1 VDLVRLAATV
11 WTALMMTEHGSV
23 PEQPWALHPVKDESF
38 VGEAVNVT
46 MVPLRDNVSS
56 ELAGSSAKRSPSISG
71 KCHAQ
76 IARVSQSNPA
86 DSNNA

>member
-1 VDLVRLAATV
+1 MT
-11 WTALMMTEHGSV
+11 TEHGSV

-56 ELAGSSAKRSPSISG
+56 ELAGSSGKRSPSIPEKSRPDSE
-71 KCHAQ
+71 
-76 IARVSQSNPA
+76 RVSQSNPA

>member
-1 VDLVRLAATV
+1 MT
-11 WTALMMTEHGSV
+11 TEHGSD

-46 MVPLRDNVSS
+46 MVPLRDYVSS

-71 KCHAQ
+71 KCQ